1 MEMQDG
7 LVCITLS
14 VSLLMAWMNM
24 ESAQNMQRQPD
35 TGEFSANRIE
45 ELRRQSQGYIDLTSA
60 NPTQQG
66 LVFPPALLQ
75 QATLTYLHERVY
87 HPHPRGMLSARQA
100 VAHYYAQRTPAL
112 HLDPDQDVFMTAS
125 TSEAYLLLFA
135 LLTTPGD
142 NVLVPSLSYPLFE
155 DIAKLFHVQL
165 RPYHLDEHRGWRI
178 DGFHLARVAD
188 ERTKAVLCV
197 SPHNPTG
204 MVIRRALPVLS
215 LLDVPIICDEVFA
228 EFPYGVASVPPL
240 AALMPDLPIFT
251 LNGISKM
258 FALPDLK
265 LGWIAMTPRARHAYA
280 EPLEV
285 INDTL
290 LGANGL
296 VQTLLPVLMRDG
308 MEFVATQQAVVA
320 AHIATVVA
328 QLQSA
333 GLSVRIPDAG
343 YYLCVELPAICDEEE
358 VVLHA
363 LRHGVLVHPGYFFGT
378 TLKSYLVISCLV
390 AMPQLQQGV
399 ERLINSLQT
408 YPFTGTS
415 PLTHHL

>member
-1 MEMQDG
+1 
-7 LVCITLS
+7 
-14 VSLLMAWMNM
+14 MNIPSNNQ
-24 ESAQNMQRQPD
+24 ESHESGD
-35 TGEFSANRIE
+35 FSANRIE
-45 ELRRQSQGYIDLTSA
+45 LLRRQSHGYIDLTSA
-60 NPTQQG
+60 NPTRQG
-66 LVFPPALLQ
+66 LVFPAALLQ
-75 QATLTYLHERVY
+75 EGARAYLNDRVY
-87 HPHPRGMLSARQA
+87 QPHPRGMLVARQA
-100 VAHYYAQRTPAL
+100 VTHYYAQRTPAL
-112 HLDPDQDVFMTAS
+112 HLDADQDVFMTAS
-125 TSEAYLLLFA
+125 TSEAYLILFA
-135 LLTTPGD
+135 LLTSPGD

-178 DGFHLARVAD
+178 DGFHLARIAD

-204 MVIRRALPVLS
+204 MVIRRAVPVLS

-265 LGWIAMTPRARHAYA
+265 LGWIAMTPSARHRYA
-280 EPLEV
+280 ENLEV

-290 LGANGL
+290 LGANAL
-296 VQTLLPVLMRDG
+296 AQTLLPVLMRDG
-308 MEFVATQQAVVA
+308 MAFVATQRAIITA
-320 AHIATVVA
+320 NIAMVLA
-328 QLQSA
+328 QLHAA

-343 YYLCVELPAICDEEE
+343 YYLCVELPIICDEED
-358 VVLHA
+358 VVLHL
-363 LRHGVLVHPGYFFGT
+363 LRHGVFVHPGYFFGA

-399 ERLINSLQT
+399 ERLITALRL
-408 YPFTGTS
+408 YPLMGT
-415 PLTHHL
+415 PEINNP